1 MIRVLLIDD
10 HAVVRSGYHRFL
22 ERKKDVEIVAEAAQ
36 PEEGFAQFVRCAPD
50 VTVVDLSMPGTGGL
64 ELIRKILAHDP
75 SARVL
80 VFTMHEQAIY
90 ATRALQAGALGYVT
104 KCSPPEALL
113 QAVVS
118 LAAGRRFLSPD
129 IARELWLAQGAS
141 SPLDSLSPKEFEVF
155 RLIAEGQSVG
165 QVSTVLNLSQKTVAN
180 YQTMIREKLGVSTSA
195 ALVHVALRA
204 GVIQPPG

>member
-22 ERKKDVEIVAEAAQ
+22 ERKKDVEIVAEAAE
-36 PEEGFAQFVRCAPD
+36 PEEGFAQFVRCVPD

-64 ELIRKILAHDP
+64 ELIRRILAHDP

-90 ATRALQAGALGYVT
+90 ASRALQAGALGYVT
-104 KCSPPEALL
+104 KCSPPETLL
-113 QAVVS
+113 QAVVA

-129 IARELWLAQGAS
+129 MARELAQGAL
-141 SPLDSLSPKEFEVF
+141 SPLDTLSPKEFEVF

-165 QVSTVLNLSQKTVAN
+165 QVSAVLNLSQKTVAN

>member
-50 VTVVDLSMPGTGGL
+50 VTVVDLSMPGPGGL
-64 ELIRKILAHDP
+64 ELIRRIL
-75 SARVL
+75 
-80 VFTMHEQAIY
+80 EQAIY
-90 ATRALQAGALGYVT
+90 ASRALQAGALGYVT
-104 KCSPPEALL
+104 KCSPPETLL